1 MRILAFR
8 DEPDWD
14 VSPHPKPGRALT
26 HRVRPTKCCLPSRNT
41 AGRMH
46 HRIPQSAGTGKQ
58 FVGSVW
64 CDAYLIRSSA
74 SVCGLRN
81 AFSSLILTH
90 RTTNVHRMTR
100 PSQEMLQFFS
110 HCPPRQQRQSTNCFR
125 RSRWYVNDPF
135 AADLFT
141 LTLRRVVQSCMTF
154 SKCQNKLHCAS
165 TLWNYRNLLQEN
177 VKKWKISWTTVS
189 IIKQSSFEAE
199 TNVSS
204 TILNVCEVR

>member
-1 MRILAFR
+1 MRILYVAAPPFADCVMR
-8 DEPDWD
+8 
-14 VSPHPKPGRALT
+14 SHPSFLHIGPRTCTEWHGLLK
-26 HRVRPTKCCLPSRNT
+26 KCCNFFHT
-41 AGRMH
+41 A
-46 HRIPQSAGTGKQ
+46 
-58 FVGSVW
+58 
-64 CDAYLIRSSA
+64 
-74 SVCGLRN
+74 LR
-81 AFSSLILTH
+81 
-90 RTTNVHRMTR
+90 
-100 PSQEMLQFFS
+100 
-110 HCPPRQQRQSTNCFR
+110 CPPRQQRQSTNCFR

-177 VKKWKISWTTVS
+177 VIKWKISWTIVS